1 MPPWGAATYTV
12 RLNPVPGGNVTVSV
26 ANGDTS
32 AVTVA
37 LTFSTTTWNT
47 AQTVTVAGWDDTD
60 EVNDTVSLAHV
71 ATSADTGYAGVTI
84 AVVAPTNTDVTG
96 APSSLTFVVGAWNSA
111 QTVMVNHTATVAFG
125 RHPLKWAIDPQQLP
139 LPTVTPVLTFVGTL
153 TLPAARGGAGR
164 FTYTPPGRGDRDG
177 RDACRHAGAGPSRDD
192 LHPDGDGHGRGH
204 GDSDVFGGSGGRGRD
219 SAAERDDN
227 LYGERAAGD
236 AGGTRRAWRAWRG
249 GWAWKWARRWR
260 AGRYAA
266 SAQSTRSHT
275 PAERLGRTGRL
286 RRPGRATPRRR
297 GNHGLGDVRPCRRV
311 PFNPSPSGRGLG
323 GGFPA

>member
-47 AQTVTVAGWDDTD
+47 AQTVTVA
-60 EVNDTVSLAHV
+60 
-71 ATSADTGYAGVTI
+71 
-84 AVVAPTNTDVTG
+84 APTNTDVTG

-236 AGGTRRAWRAWRG
+236 AGGTRRAWRG